1 VKVASVLLPIV
12 LAVGALQPAP
22 AASQVPQGLEGRTVE
37 NVEIQGNR
45 RIPSDTIKYHIHTR
59 QGSPFSMEVLRR
71 DVKELYAQNY
81 FEDIRV
87 DEREGRNGAVVVVFV
102 VSEKKLIR
110 SLDFAGANSITRS
123 DILDK
128 LKEKKIS
135 VGQESP
141 YDPGRIKQVE
151 GVIRSML
158 AEKGHQDAKVET
170 TTEDIPPNSIKLTFK
185 INEGPAIK
193 IQKITIQGNNVF
205 TSRQIKGA
213 MSLIKESNPITIF
226 TSKDTYYD
234 LKLADDMTRIKIFYA
249 DRGYIRTNILDP
261 IVEVK
266 PTTAYRTLPLIKP
279 PFPFGVPLPF
289 WKKKVDRYYIT
300 LKIEENDQYKI
311 GDVKVTGNKEFQ
323 EPIIRLVLGL
333 VPGQTWNE
341 TALKK
346 GFENLKKLYGARGY
360 VNFTAVPVQ
369 DLDEERKLVNVTI
382 NVDED
387 RQFTVNRIVFSGNTT
402 TRDKVIRREILV
414 DEGQIFNSNSWDL
427 SLLRLNQLGY
437 FEEIKT
443 EDAEVKP
450 SATDPTVDINLKV
463 KEKSRNSIGFSG
475 GVSGIGGS
483 FLGLNYTTNNFLGLG
498 ESLGIVLQG
507 GTRQSQYQLNFT
519 EPYLADRPISLG
531 FSLYNTSLRY
541 DQARQAFGISPS
553 SPLPQGLGLENA
565 LNFEQKHTG
574 FNISTSYPMRVF
586 HRIALTYQLDN
597 SATTGINPA
606 TQAYFSAVSSQNQN
620 FITGN
625 NQFQTF
631 GSRKVLPS
639 YTYSTVN
646 NPYNPT
652 RGHSFTG
659 TFEFTGGFLGGNIN
673 FYRPSADF
681 RYYRPMNHGRNV
693 FAMRAMA
700 SYIQS
705 FTNLSVPFYER
716 FFAGGDFDIRGFD
729 FRTLSPISFITRTLP
744 VVDPRTFQTVLKPFD
759 DIVYV
764 GGDTQ
769 AVFNFEYRIPLI
781 GHTVS
786 FVPFADIGNAWVLKP
801 QELER
806 RIVTPTEVQVLP
818 AQFLPGTN
826 SGLRMSTGV
835 EFQVIMPV
843 LNAPFRI
850 DWALNPFRVDNTFI
864 GPVSGTPFGIHQP
877 AHDFKFTVG
886 RTF

>member
-1 VKVASVLLPIV
+1 MKVALALLAIILSGFGV
-12 LAVGALQPAP
+12 Y
-22 AASQVPQGLEGRTVE
+22 AAAQVPDGTKVE
-37 NVEIQGNR
+37 NVRIDGNKR
-45 RIPSDTIKYHIHTR
+45 VPSDSIKYRIQTKP
-59 QGSPFSMEVLRR
+59 GGLLNMNVVRR
-71 DVKELYAQNY
+71 DVKELYAQNL
-81 FEDIRV
+81 FDDIRV
-87 DEREGRNGAVVVVFV
+87 DAEEGKTGGVVIVFTV
-102 VSEKKLIR
+102 KEKPLIR
-110 SLDFAGANSITRS
+110 SVDFPGANSITRS

-135 VGQESP
+135 ISQESP
-141 YDPGRIKQVE
+141 YDPAKVKQVE
-151 GVIRSML
+151 SVLKSML
-158 AEKGHQDAKVET
+158 AEKGHQEAKVEFT
-170 TTEDIPPNSIKLTFK
+170 PEDVPPNSVKLTFK
-185 INEGPAIK
+185 IDEGPAIK
-193 IQKITIQGNNVF
+193 IQKIKIEGNHVF
-205 TSRQIKGA
+205 TERQLKGA
-213 MSLIKESNPITIF
+213 MKLIKETNPITIF

-234 LKLADDMTRIKIFYA
+234 LKLADDMTRIRIFYA
-249 DRGYIRTNILDP
+249 DHGYIRTNILDP
-261 IVEVK
+261 VVEVK
-266 PTTAYRTLPLIKP
+266 PTKAYRTLPLIKP

-289 WKKKVDRYYIT
+289 WKKTVSRYYIT

-311 GDVKVTGNKEFQ
+311 GDVKVSGNKEFP

-333 VPGQTWNE
+333 VPGQVWNE
-341 TALKK
+341 SALKK
-346 GFENLKKLYGARGY
+346 GFENLKKLYGTRGY
-360 VNFTAVPVQ
+360 VNFSAVPVQ

-387 RQFTVNRIVFSGNTT
+387 RQFTVNRIAFSGNTT

-414 DEGQIFNSNSWDL
+414 DEGQVFNSNYWDM

-437 FEEIKT
+437 FEEIKN

-463 KEKSRNSIGFSG
+463 KEKSRNSVGFSG
-475 GVSGIGGS
+475 GVSAIGGS

-541 DQARQAFGISPS
+541 DQARQALGIGPS
-553 SPLPQGLGLENA
+553 SSLPQGLGLENS

-574 FNISTSYPMRVF
+574 FNISTSYPIRVF
-586 HRIALTYQLDN
+586 HRVALTYVLDN
-597 SATTGINPA
+597 SSTTGINPA
-606 TQAYFSAVSSQNQN
+606 TQAYFSAVASQNQN
-620 FITGN
+620 FIAGN

-631 GSRKVLPS
+631 GARRVLPS

-659 TFEFTGGFLGGNIN
+659 TFEFTGGFLGGDIN

-681 RYYRPMNHGRNV
+681 RYYHPINHGRNTI
-693 FAMRAMA
+693 AIRAMG
-700 SYIQS
+700 SFIQS
-705 FTNLSVPFYER
+705 FTDQSVPFYER

-729 FRTLSPISFITRTLP
+729 FRTLSPISFITRTLATT
-744 VVDPRTFQTVLKPFD
+744 DPTTLKTVQKPFD

-769 AVFNFEYRIPLI
+769 AVFNLEYRIPII
-781 GHTVS
+781 GHTIS
-786 FVPFADIGNAWVLKP
+786 LVPFMDTGNTWVLKKAA
-801 QELER
+801 LER
-806 RIVTPTEVQVLP
+806 KIVTPGLIQTLP

-826 SGLRMSTGV
+826 SGLRMSTGI
-835 EFQVIMPV
+835 ELQVVMPV

-850 DWALNPFRVDNTFI
+850 DWALNPARIDGTFI
-864 GPVSGTPFGIHQP
+864 GPVSGTPFSIHQP
-877 AHDFKFTVG
+877 GSTFKFTVG